1 MTPYKHQKLLLPLTI
16 MLLHDKQLFQLKKYM
31 SAIYSI
37 LLLH

>member
-1 MTPYKHQKLLLPLTI
+1 